1 MRRSFC
7 GSTLISFIITDTA
20 SSICGLLALDSCQ
33 KYVVFGSLFF
43 PLSSVVARW
52 LFSPLAACSG
62 GFVSAG
68 YETHTRGHGQR
79 SGPGGLHMCFSSGW
93 TWRGKGSCRAPD
105 GHPGMIHW
113 WNRLGAYACGAQA
126 STVTGCVG
134 RGEKS
139 QVSS

>member
-1 MRRSFC
+1 MRRSFR

-33 KYVVFGSLFF
+33 KYLVFGSCSFHC
-43 PLSSVVARW
+43 PVWW
-52 LFSPLAACSG
+52 LG
-62 GFVSAG
+62 GFSVLWLLAQVTLSAG